1 MGGKGAD
8 GLLVGKAHYFVLIHF
23 GSAAVMSS

>member
-8 GLLVGKAHYFVLIHF
+8 GLLVGKAHFVLIHF